1 MAFTTTQLAAIE
13 EAIASGTLTVKYS
26 DKQVTYQS
34 TTELL
39 RVRDVIRRELGLV
52 ATASTRVYPS
62 VSKFPDT
69 DEK

>member
-13 EAIASGTLTVKYS
+13 EAIASGTLTVKYA

-39 RVRDVIRRELGLV
+39 RIRDVIRRELGLV
-52 ATASTRVYPS
+52 ETSSTRVYPS
-62 VSKFPDT
+62 VSKFPER
-69 DEK
+69 DE